1 MTKEGSNIVVTPVS
15 FQLYGNYNS
24 LLQNVKCDKSFHFT
38 FSFSYKPKKLLNDF
52 ALSRL
57 VLSSMFRVTPGTKDT
72 ERHLGIDV
80 VHENSRHRN
89 DPFSDMI
96 SL

>member
-1 MTKEGSNIVVTPVS
+1 MLLRQFHLKCIGIIIPFSKTLNVINHFILLSVSVT
-15 FQLYGNYNS
+15 S
-24 LLQNVKCDKSFHFT
+24 LQKF
-38 FSFSYKPKKLLNDF
+38 LNDF

>member
-1 MTKEGSNIVVTPVS
+1 MGIIIRFSK
-15 FQLYGNYNS
+15 
-24 LLQNVKCDKSFHFT
+24 NVKCDESFISLSVSVT
-38 FSFSYKPKKLLNDF
+38 SLQKLLNDF

>member
-1 MTKEGSNIVVTPVS
+1 MGIIIRFSK
-15 FQLYGNYNS
+15 
-24 LLQNVKCDKSFHFT
+24 NVKCDESFYFT
-38 FSFSYKPKKLLNDF
+38 FSFSLQKLLNDF